1 MKAQII
7 DKLYKLIECVLHWSF
22 QPQLLEPLL
31 LLLIVIVIKKIIL
44 DDVINTLLSLSSH
57 PYIKLQIL

>member
-22 QPQLLEPLL
+22 QPQLLEPFLL
-31 LLLIVIVIKKIIL
+31 LLKVIVIRII
-44 DDVINTLLSLSSH
+44 IFG
-57 PYIKLQIL
+57 